1 MINQKA
7 GSSRPHVVIIG
18 GGFGG
23 LHAAKGLK
31 EEPVSITLIDRRNYH
46 LFQPLLYQVAT
57 AELEPNNIAFPIRKI
72 LCKQKNCDVA
82 LGEVAAIDLD
92 RKCVSVN
99 GAEIFYDY
107 LVVATGARQS
117 YFGHDEYRE
126 HAPGLKSVDDA
137 LEIRRRVLLA
147 FEEAEWEEDKAAQMA
162 KLTFVIV
169 GGGPTGMELA
179 GAIMELASKTLP
191 KDFHNIDTA
200 NARVILIQGADRLVP
215 SMPEDLAQQAQQVL
229 EKAGIEIRLNTLVT
243 DVTDEGVVIGEE
255 RIVAENIFW
264 AAGVQG
270 QAVAKTLGVEID
282 RGGRVVVRSDLSVSN
297 HPEAFVIG
305 DAAAAIDAATNQPV
319 PGVAQGAIQ
328 AGDFVARIIRKD
340 LKGVSLE
347 DRPAFSYHDKG
358 SMAMVG
364 RGNAIAAI
372 GKTHLDGFLGWLAW
386 NLVHAMFLVGFG
398 NKMIVFFDWFWNYV
412 RHTRQSRLITGD
424 PEVHIKTVRRA
435 SMPERE
441 NRVSQVQ
448 SGKTND

>member
-7 GSSRPHVVIIG
+7 GSLRPHVVIIG

-92 RKCVSVN
+92 RKCVNVN
-99 GAEIFYDY
+99 GAEVFYDY

-147 FEEAEWEEDKAAQMA
+147 FEEAEWEEDKASQMA

-297 HPEAFVIG
+297 HPEVFVIG
-305 DAAAAIDAATNQPV
+305 DAAAAIDAATDQPDSGRGAGSN
-319 PGVAQGAIQ
+319 PGGRVCGQ
-328 AGDFVARIIRKD
+328 DY
-340 LKGVSLE
+340 
-347 DRPAFSYHDKG
+347 PKG
-358 SMAMVG
+358 SKRCRLG
-364 RGNAIAAI
+364 RQ
-372 GKTHLDGFLGWLAW
+372 
-386 NLVHAMFLVGFG
+386 
-398 NKMIVFFDWFWNYV
+398 
-412 RHTRQSRLITGD
+412 TRL
-424 PEVHIKTVRRA
+424 
-435 SMPERE
+435 
-441 NRVSQVQ
+441 
-448 SGKTND
+448 

>member
-92 RKCVSVN
+92 RKCVNVN

-147 FEEAEWEEDKAAQMA
+147 FEEAEWEEDKASQMA
-162 KLTFVIV
+162 KLTFIIV

-215 SMPEDLAQQAQQVL
+215 SMPEDLAQRAQQVL

-282 RGGRVVVRSDLSVSN
+282 RGGRVVVRSDLSISN

-305 DAAAAIDAATNQPV
+305 DAAAAIDAATDQPV

-340 LKGVSLE
+340 LKGVGLE

-424 PEVHIKTVRRA
+424 PEVHIKTVRRG
-435 SMPERE
+435 SMPKQE
-441 NRVSQVQ
+441 NTVSQVQ
-448 SGKTND
+448 NGKTND

>member
-305 DAAAAIDAATNQPV
+305 DAAAAIDAGTNQPV